1 MPEISVNNVRLH
13 YLAEGRGPPLLFI
26 HGLGGSHQDW
36 EAQTAEFAKRY
47 RVLAPDLRGHG
58 QSDKP
63 TGAYSMAMFAADM
76 AALLKAEGV
85 SQAHVVGLSLGGGVA
100 FQLALD
106 HPQLVRT
113 LTIVN
118 SGPHAV
124 METFAAKFAIRLRFV
139 IIRLFGLQKL
149 GEIVAKKLFAGQ
161 DALRQTFIERFRVN
175 QPGPYQ
181 ASLRAFIGWSVMNR
195 LGEIR
200 CPLLALTADQDYTP
214 VVYKQHYVDQIK
226 NAQLVVVPD
235 SRHALPM
242 EKPEDF
248 NRALAKFLGDNA

>member
-1 MPEISVNNVRLH
+1 MPEIKLNDVRLH
-13 YLAEGRGPPLLFI
+13 YVAEGRGVPLLLV
-26 HGLGGSHQDW
+26 HGLGGSSLDW
-36 EAQTAEFAKRY
+36 EAQTAEFSKRY
-47 RVLAPDLRGHG
+47 RVLVPDLRGHG

-63 TGAYSMAMFAADM
+63 AGAYSMAMFAADM
-76 AALLKAEGV
+76 AALLRAEGV

-106 HPQLVRT
+106 HPRLVKS

-118 SGPHAV
+118 SGPHAI
-124 METFAAKFAIRLRFV
+124 METFAAKFAIQLRFV

-195 LGEIR
+195 LDEIR
-200 CPLLALTADQDYTP
+200 CPFLALTADQDYTP
-214 VVYKQHYVDQIK
+214 VAYKQNYVSRIQG
-226 NAQLVVVPD
+226 AQLVVVPD
-235 SRHALPM
+235 AHHALPM
-242 EKPEDF
+242 EKPAAF
-248 NRALAKFLGDNA
+248 NHALTAFLESHP

>member
-1 MPEISVNNVRLH
+1 MPELKINDIRMH
-13 YLAEGRGPPLLFI
+13 YVAEGRGVPLLLI
-26 HGLGGSHQDW
+26 HGLGGSSMDW
-36 EAQTAEFAKRY
+36 EAQTAEFSKRY

-63 TGAYSMAMFAADM
+63 AGAYSMAMFAVDM
-76 AALLKAEGV
+76 AALLRSEGV

-106 HPQLVRT
+106 HPRLVKS

-118 SGPHAV
+118 SGPHAI
-124 METFAAKFAIRLRFV
+124 METFAAKFAIQLRFV

-195 LGEIR
+195 LDEIR
-200 CPLLALTADQDYTP
+200 CPFLALTADQDYTP
-214 VVYKQHYVDQIK
+214 VAYKQNYVSKIQG
-226 NAQLVVVPD
+226 AQLVVVPD
-235 SRHALPM
+235 SHHALPM
-242 EKPEDF
+242 EKPAAF
-248 NRALAKFLGDNA
+248 NRALTAFLESHP